1 MSKRPRRNHAPVQFC
16 QTSSDL
22 YLAYDRAKEGIFKC
36 FFNPYLFY
44 IVIDKK
50 RVFSLK
56 FIHVDTYLYNYPDLY
71 LIDVVQLSLIS
82 VIDFTYKS
90 INP

>member
-1 MSKRPRRNHAPVQFC
+1 M
-16 QTSSDL
+16 
-22 YLAYDRAKEGIFKC
+22 
-36 FFNPYLFY
+36 
-44 IVIDKK
+44 
-50 RVFSLK
+50 FSLK

-90 INP
+90 MILRILDIKDYGLKYSIKTILHLYDLTSEDSSEYKFGLDKI